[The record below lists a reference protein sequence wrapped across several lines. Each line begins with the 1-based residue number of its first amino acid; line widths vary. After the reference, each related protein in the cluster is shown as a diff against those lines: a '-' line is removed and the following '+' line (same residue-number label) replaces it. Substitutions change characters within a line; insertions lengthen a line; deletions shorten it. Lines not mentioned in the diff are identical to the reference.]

1 MSTSLSAQDLPAHYY
16 QKRPAV
22 LPNVST
28 NKPLQGAVSAH
39 DAAQNAPTLAHLA
52 KLGRE
57 SEDRLKAVQP
67 LIPEALRSAVKA
79 GPIDEKNWCLLVSS
93 NAAAAKIR
101 QLLPL
106 LEARLLDNGWKVNS
120 IRLKILIAK
129 KY

>member
-1 MSTSLSAQDLPAHYY
+1 MSTNIP
-16 QKRPAV
+16 
-22 LPNVST
+22 
-28 NKPLQGAVSAH
+28 PLVAVSAH
-39 DAAQNAPTLAHLA
+39 DAAQNAPTLVHLA

-57 SEDRLKAVQP
+57 SSDRLKAIEP

-101 QLLPL
+101 QLRPL
-106 LEARLLDNGWKVNS
+106 LEGRLLAEGWKVNS

>member
-1 MSTSLSAQDLPAHYY
+1 M
-16 QKRPAV
+16 
-22 LPNVST
+22 
-28 NKPLQGAVSAH
+28 SAH

-52 KLGRE
+52 RLGKE
-57 SEDRLKAVQP
+57 SSDRLKAIEP
-67 LIPEALRSAVKA
+67 LIPEALRSAIQP

-101 QLLPL
+101 QLLPAM
-106 LEARLLDNGWKVNS
+106 EERLLTNGWKVNS

>member
-1 MSTSLSAQDLPAHYY
+1 M
-16 QKRPAV
+16 
-22 LPNVST
+22 VST
-28 NKPLQGAVSAH
+28 NKPPQGAISAH
-39 DAAQNAPTLAHLA
+39 DAAQSSPSLAQLA

-57 SEDRLKAVQP
+57 SSDRLKAIES
-67 LIPEALRSAVKA
+67 LIPEALRPTVRA

-106 LEARLLDNGWKVNS
+106 LEGRLMAEGWKVNS

>member
-1 MSTSLSAQDLPAHYY
+1 MSTHKP
-16 QKRPAV
+16 QKGV
-22 LPNVST
+22 VS
-28 NKPLQGAVSAH
+28 VH

-52 KLGRE
+52 RLGQE
-57 SEDRLKAVQP
+57 SSDRLKAIEP

-101 QLLPL
+101 QLLPA
-106 LEARLLDNGWKVNS
+106 LEGRLLADGWKVNS
-120 IRLKILIAK
+120 IRLKILIPI

>member
-1 MSTSLSAQDLPAHYY
+1 M
-16 QKRPAV
+16 
-22 LPNVST
+22 VST
-28 NKPLQGAVSAH
+28 NKNPPSVVSAH

-57 SEDRLKAVQP
+57 SSDRLKAIEP

-79 GPIDEKNWCLLVSS
+79 GPIDEKNWCLLVNN

-101 QLLPL
+101 QLLPA
-106 LEARLLDNGWKVNS
+106 LEGRLLAEGWKVNS

>member
-1 MSTSLSAQDLPAHYY
+1 
-16 QKRPAV
+16 

-28 NKPLQGAVSAH
+28 NKPPQGAISAH

-52 KLGRE
+52 QLGRE
-57 SEDRLKAVQP
+57 STDRLKAIEA

-79 GPIDEKNWCLLVSS
+79 GPIDEKSWCLLVSS

-101 QLLPL
+101 QLLPV
-106 LEARLLDNGWKVNS
+106 LEGRLLAEGWKVNS
-120 IRLKILIAK
+120 IRLKILIGK

>member
-1 MSTSLSAQDLPAHYY
+1 M
-16 QKRPAV
+16 
-22 LPNVST
+22 VSIH
-28 NKPLQGAVSAH
+28 KPLQAAVSAH

-57 SEDRLKAVQP
+57 SSDRLKAIES
-67 LIPEALRSAVKA
+67 LIPETLRSAVKA
-79 GPIDEKNWCLLVSS
+79 GPIDEKNWCLLVGS

-101 QLLPL
+101 QLLPA
-106 LEARLLDNGWKVNS
+106 LEGRLLADGWKVNS

>member
-1 MSTSLSAQDLPAHYY
+1 
-16 QKRPAV
+16 
-22 LPNVST
+22 VS
-28 NKPLQGAVSAH
+28 KIQPPRSAVSAH

-57 SEDRLKAVQP
+57 SSDRLKAIAP
-67 LIPEALRSAVKA
+67 LIPEALRAAVKA
-79 GPIDEKNWCLLVSS
+79 GPIDDKNWCLLVSS

-106 LEARLLDNGWKVNS
+106 LEGRLLDEGWKVNS
-120 IRLKILIAK
+120 IRLKILITK

>member
-1 MSTSLSAQDLPAHYY
+1 M
-16 QKRPAV
+16 
-22 LPNVST
+22 ST
-28 NKPLQGAVSAH
+28 NKPLRGAVSAH
-39 DAAQNAPTLAHLA
+39 DAAQSAPSLAHLA

-57 SEDRLKAVQP
+57 SADRLKAIES

-79 GPIDEKNWCLLVSS
+79 GPIDEKTWCLLVSS

-106 LEARLLDNGWKVNS
+106 LEGRLLDDGWKVNS